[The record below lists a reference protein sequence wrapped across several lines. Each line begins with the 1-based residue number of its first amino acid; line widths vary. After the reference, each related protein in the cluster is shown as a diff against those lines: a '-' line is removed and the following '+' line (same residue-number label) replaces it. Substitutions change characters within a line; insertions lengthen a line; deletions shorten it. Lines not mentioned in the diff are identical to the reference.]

1 MSEVKKIEVKKCPKC
16 QREMEGGFV
25 RFGHAGG
32 LRISFHKEK
41 PSFWSGRLAPG
52 LIDQFLFSPVKIAYI
67 CRNCKLLLF
76 HYDKSVK
83 P

>member
-1 MSEVKKIEVKKCPKC
+1 MSETEAMKCPKC
-16 QREMEGGFV
+16 QREIKNGFV

-32 LRISFHKEK
+32 LRVSFHKEK

-52 LIDQFLFSPVKIAYI
+52 LIGEFLFSPVRIAYI
-67 CRNCKLLLF
+67 CRNCKLLLL
-76 HYDKSVK
+76 HYEKSVK